1 MPDKKSPNPSLT
13 KAYIA
18 AIDDEGVPYADA
30 SGKQDTNTN
39 VVPSGSGGG
48 SWVTDWFEEFTN
60 RPDYAD
66 DSWLPED
73 GEIFIIPRELI
84 DYIGIPDTHTIKPG
98 PDFTP
103 PGEPKVPSVIIA
115 PRPKEPKKPRPITGK
130 PRPIPDRIDRPRPRY
145 PRPGILPSESL
156 PPTM

>member
-1 MPDKKSPNPSLT
+1 MASKKKYVQGVKSPMG
-13 KAYIA
+13 KAYMA
-18 AIDDEGVPYADA
+18 AKKKQDDEGTPYADA
-30 SGKQDTNTN
+30 SGKQDTGTY
-39 VVPSGSGGG
+39 VVPTDSGKG
-48 SWVTDWFEEFTN
+48 SFVTDWFEEFTN

-73 GEIFIIPRELI
+73 GETFIIPRELI

-115 PRPKEPKKPRPITGK
+115 PRPKEPRKPRKNDSYYDSRPPVRIK
-130 PRPIPDRIDRPRPRY
+130 PTMPPT
-145 PRPGILPSESL
+145 L
-156 PPTM
+156 PPSM